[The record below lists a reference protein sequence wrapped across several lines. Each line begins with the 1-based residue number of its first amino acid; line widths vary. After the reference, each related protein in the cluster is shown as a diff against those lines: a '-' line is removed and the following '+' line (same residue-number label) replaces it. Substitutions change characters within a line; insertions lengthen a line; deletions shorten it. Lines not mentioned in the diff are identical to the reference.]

1 MPGTPLPAAPSRP
14 RDRPPASELDLAV
27 RVIAPVV
34 PHQDALAVDAG
45 DDAHGP
51 PPHRLQIRQRVLGV
65 IDAEVDAVVPVREQ
79 ELSPVLEVAVDHLD
93 DRLPEVGEL
102 LQQLALHL
110 LELAVEDLPAVRLL
124 VEAVDEQLLLHRE
137 VGGEELVDEGHVVVV
152 LAHLEDLLPAQAQLL
167 VPSAAG
173 AQVVALVVLLA
184 EPALVPALLDVAP
197 ELDAQLVRVDGARA
211 RSHGSGVVVG
221 VVDDLAVLEC
231 ASGHDGGVPVRV
243 VVDEAA
249 GGVAVRLLDGDVV
262 DVGAAVGDLDDLV
275 LPLFCLEP
283 LPLVD
288 VVGQGLLLAGETEA
302 DLLEEFRRRDAEDLH
317 MPAPILLR
325 APPAENTEVQE
336 QELDLL
342 AHGFAGRAEDHAL
355 LSGVAVAIEV
365 GAQEGSHDFLWRSQ
379 DGFWNLLLA
388 STRTVRKTQR
398 LDQKVRRIFR
408 VDQDAVPAVIP
419 FHDAPQSEQLMN
431 ERCEVFDAFDVRG
444 GES

>member
-137 VGGEELVDEGHVVVV
+137 VGGEELVDEGDVVVV
-152 LAHLEDLLPAQAQLL
+152 LAHLEDLLAAQAQLL
-167 VPSAAG
+167 VPRAAG

-184 EPALVPALLDVAP
+184 EPALVPALLDVA
-197 ELDAQLVRVDGARA
+197 
-211 RSHGSGVVVG
+211 
-221 VVDDLAVLEC
+221 
-231 ASGHDGGVPVRV
+231 RV
-243 VVDEAA
+243 VMMVECQYELWLMKPQAA
-249 GGVAVRLLDGDVV
+249 
-262 DVGAAVGDLDDLV
+262 
-275 LPLFCLEP
+275 
-283 LPLVD
+283 
-288 VVGQGLLLAGETEA
+288 
-302 DLLEEFRRRDAEDLH
+302 
-317 MPAPILLR
+317 
-325 APPAENTEVQE
+325 
-336 QELDLL
+336 
-342 AHGFAGRAEDHAL
+342 
-355 LSGVAVAIEV
+355 
-365 GAQEGSHDFLWRSQ
+365 
-379 DGFWNLLLA
+379 
-388 STRTVRKTQR
+388 
-398 LDQKVRRIFR
+398 
-408 VDQDAVPAVIP
+408 
-419 FHDAPQSEQLMN
+419 
-431 ERCEVFDAFDVRG
+431 
-444 GES
+444 